1 MAKVMAFIDTL
12 NTSGTIIKQQK
23 IPVISS
29 KVKREGRRA
38 VDTAE
43 IVVSGNFQSEQNYD
57 LKYIQDIVDAENLSF
72 IANYQQTARDEAGYD
87 IWEHATNGSVNYQ
100 KEGSGN
106 NIKFRNR
113 FVADFNGT
121 SNYIEYTNPVTKN
134 PNPAN
139 VIDLSADF
147 DIFIWFKQFSGQS
160 AGSERCLFSKWD
172 NGGSGN
178 GLEIFYKVGGVISG
192 VSQDGNIIVR
202 VRNNGTTASD
212 ITYSNPT
219 IGGVHGGF
227 VNNWNLVRVKRN
239 AGVISLQVAGTGT
252 KIPLTQF
259 ATSNNSTSFDNTQP
273 MKFGVDYTSSAKFAK
288 CRIAQTRIYTGGC
301 LSDTDANTVF
311 GAIPQFFTTK
321 IRGRVWK
328 VEDKLKNK
336 MLHLRGTGKFFLE
349 TDVDSRTT
357 SDGGI
362 WSPSQA
368 SWELST
374 RTGNFFQNQVV
385 ENIIHDMVR
394 SADND
399 FRVHTDLSIPS
410 ETIAKFVA
418 SGRLV
423 QLIQLLNLMEQ
434 NNADF
439 FTYPHKVLII
449 EDPAKIVT
457 GQVFVHGE
465 NGVTIDADKKDN
477 VSMINDITII
487 GANLPAH
494 FVELPL
500 TSWTNITGTTKSL
513 THRPVGATRVT
524 KNNIQMIEVD
534 SDANTPIPADNTT
547 TNTYYYKMD
556 VENKT
561 ITFGTALV
569 SSDQIIIEYDR
580 EPANM
585 ISRKKDDPSKSQY
598 GVFAKILNVPQIRT
612 TSLSGSSKGLDWL
625 GERIISKNKDV
636 EKSYTVRVPTLLN
649 GIREGIGIY
658 IANPLKRYNFTTA
671 TLYDENGDAVSG
683 TTAKLPIKA
692 IEWRYPEAVTI
703 MKVGQWEFDYY
714 ELLKQS
720 ENTLDSVGSTTT
732 KDKFN

>member
-1 MAKVMAFIDTL
+1 MAFIDTI
-12 NTSGTIIKQQK
+12 TSGVVTRQQK
-23 IPVISS
+23 VPVINSR
-29 KVKREGRRA
+29 VKREGRRA

-43 IVVSGNFQSEQNYD
+43 ILLSGDFTTEQNYD
-57 LKYIQDIVDAENLSF
+57 LKYIQDIADVNYLNF
-72 IANYQQTARDEAGYD
+72 IVNYQQSPRDEAGYD
-87 IWEHATNGSVNYQ
+87 IWEHATNGSVTYV
-100 KEGSGN
+100 KEGSGVG
-106 NIKFRNR
+106 KFRHR
-113 FVADFNGT
+113 FVANFNGT
-121 SNYIEYTNPVTKN
+121 SNYIEYTNPVTA
-134 PNPAN
+134 PLPVSSATPN
-139 VIDLSADF
+139 VIDLSGDF
-147 DIFIWFKQFSGQS
+147 DIFIWFKQLSGQS

-178 GLEIFYKVGGVISG
+178 GLEIFYKVGGIISG
-192 VSQDGNIIVR
+192 VSYDGNLIVR

-227 VNNWNLVRVKRN
+227 TTWTLVRVKRN
-239 AGVISLQVAGTGT
+239 SGVISLQIAGTGT

-288 CRIAQTRIYTGGC
+288 CKIAQTRIYTGGV
-301 LSDTDANTVF
+301 LSDTDAK
-311 GAIPQFFTTK
+311 IIQSSLPQFFTTK

-336 MLHLRGTGKFFLE
+336 KLYIRGTGKFFLE

-374 RTGNFFQNQVV
+374 RTGNFFANQQA

-399 FRVHTDLSIPS
+399 FRVHTDLSIAS
-410 ETIAKFVA
+410 KYISKFVA

-423 QLIQLLNLMEQ
+423 QLIQLLNLMEDGD
-434 NNADF
+434 ADF
-439 FTYPHKVLII
+439 FTYPHKVLIV

-457 GQVFVHGE
+457 GQEFVHGE

-477 VSMINDITII
+477 VSLINDITVI

-494 FVELPL
+494 FVEPNL
-500 TSWTNITGTTKSL
+500 TGVTGTTHSL
-513 THRPVGATRVT
+513 DFRPTGATRVV
-524 KNNIQMIEVD
+524 KNSTQLSEVD
-534 SDANTPIPADNTT
+534 SDEGTSIGSTEF
-547 TNTYYYKMD
+547 KID

-561 ITFGTALV
+561 IKFGTALV
-569 SSDQIIIEYDR
+569 SGDNVQIEYDR

-585 ISRKKDDPSKSQY
+585 ISRKKNDASKTQY
-598 GVFAKILNVPQIRT
+598 GTFGKILNVPQIRT
-612 TSLSGSSKGLDWL
+612 TNQVVIGSTTYNGLDWL
-625 GERIISKNKDV
+625 AQKIIGKNKDV
-636 EKSYTVRVPTLLN
+636 EQSYTVRVPTLLN

-658 IANPLKRYNFTTA
+658 IANPLKRYNFTTRE
-671 TLYDENGDAVSG
+671 LYDQKGDTISG

-692 IEWRYPEAVTI
+692 IEWRYPEAVTV

-714 ELLKQS
+714 EILKQS

>member
-1 MAKVMAFIDTL
+1 MAFIDTL
-12 NTSGTIIKQQK
+12 NTSGTVIKQQK

-43 IVVSGNFQSEQNYD
+43 IMVSGNFQSEQNYD

-72 IANYQQTARDEAGYD
+72 IVNYQQTARDEAGYD
-87 IWEHATNGSVNYQ
+87 IWEHATNGSVDYE

-121 SNYIEYTNPVTKN
+121 SQYIEYTNPVTKN
-134 PNPAN
+134 PSPTN

-147 DIFIWFKQFSGQS
+147 DIFIWFKQLSGQS

-227 VNNWNLVRVKRN
+227 TTWTLVRVKRN

-399 FRVHTDLSIPS
+399 FRVHTDLSITS

-569 SSDQIIIEYDR
+569 TSDQIIIEYDR

-585 ISRKKDDPSKSQY
+585 ISRKKNDASKSQY
-598 GVFAKILNVPQIRT
+598 GIFAKILNVPQIRT

-636 EKSYTVRVPTLLN
+636 ERSYTVRVPTLLN

-671 TLYDENGDAVSG
+671 DLYDEKGDVVPEDE
-683 TTAKLPIKA
+683 TKLPIKA

>member
-1 MAKVMAFIDTL
+1 MAFIDTL
-12 NTSGTIIKQQK
+12 NNSGVVTRQQK
-23 IPVISS
+23 VPVISS

-57 LKYIQDIVDAENLSF
+57 LKYIQDIVDADHLNF

-121 SNYIEYTNPVTKN
+121 SNYIEYTNPVTA
-134 PNPAN
+134 PLPVSGSTPN
-139 VIDLSADF
+139 VIDLSGDF
-147 DIFIWFKQFSGQS
+147 DIFIWFKQISGQS

-178 GLEIFYKVGGVISG
+178 GLEIFYKIGGFISG

-219 IGGVHGGF
+219 IGAVHGGF
-227 VNNWNLVRVKRN
+227 TTWTLVRVKRN

-311 GAIPQFFTTK
+311 DAIPQFFTTK

-357 SDGGI
+357 SEGGI
-362 WSPSQA
+362 WSSSQA

-399 FRVHTDLSIPS
+399 FRVHTDLSISS

-449 EDPAKIVT
+449 EDPAKILT
-457 GQVFVHGE
+457 GQEFVHGE
-465 NGVTIDADKKDN
+465 KGITIDADKKDN

-585 ISRKKDDPSKSQY
+585 ISRKKDNASKSQY

-658 IANPLKRYNFTTA
+658 IANPLKRYNFTTR
-671 TLYDENGDAVSG
+671 TLYDEKGDAVSG

>member
-1 MAKVMAFIDTL
+1 MAFIDTL
-12 NTSGTIIKQQK
+12 DSSGVVTRQQK

-43 IVVSGNFQSEQNYD
+43 IIVSGNFQSEQNYD
-57 LKYIQDIVDAENLSF
+57 LKYIQDIVDLDHLNF

-87 IWEHATNGSVNYQ
+87 IWEHATNGSVDYE

-121 SNYIEYTNPVTKN
+121 SEYIEYTNPVTKN
-134 PNPAN
+134 PSPTN

-147 DIFIWFKQFSGQS
+147 DIFVWFKRIIGESS
-160 AGSERCLFSKWD
+160 NSEHCLFSKWD

-178 GLEIFYKVGGVISG
+178 GLELFYKVGNFS
-192 VSQDGNIIVR
+192 STNDHIILR

-212 ITYSNPT
+212 IISANPT
-219 IGGVHGGF
+219 SSPVHGSF
-227 VNNWNLVRVKRN
+227 TYWTLVRVKRLS
-239 AGVISLQVAGTGT
+239 GVISISVGGTNT
-252 KIPLTQF
+252 SKPLTQHV
-259 ATSNNSTSFDNTQP
+259 TSNNSTSFDNTQP

-288 CRIAQTRIYTGGC
+288 CRIAQTRIYIGGC

-336 MLHLRGTGKFFLE
+336 MLHIRGTGKFFLE

-362 WSPSQA
+362 WSSSQA

-374 RTGNFFQNQVV
+374 RTGNFFANQLV
-385 ENIIHDMVR
+385 ENVLHDMVR

-399 FRVHTDLSIPS
+399 FRVHTDLSLPS
-410 ETIAKFVA
+410 KYISKFVA

-423 QLIQLLNLMEQ
+423 QLVQLLNLMED

-449 EDPAKIVT
+449 EDPAKILT

-477 VSMINDITII
+477 VSMINDITVI

-494 FVELPL
+494 FVEPNL
-500 TSWTNITGTTKSL
+500 TGATGTTHAL
-513 THRPVGATRVT
+513 DFRPIGATRVV
-524 KNNIQMIEVD
+524 KNSTQLSEVD
-534 SDANTPIPADNTT
+534 SDESTSIGATEFKI
-547 TNTYYYKMD
+547 D
-556 VENKT
+556 VENQT
-561 ITFGTALV
+561 IKFGTALV
-569 SSDQIIIEYDR
+569 SGDNVQIEYDR

-585 ISRKKDDPSKSQY
+585 ISRKKNDASKTQY
-598 GVFAKILNVPQIRT
+598 GTFAKILNVPQIRT
-612 TSLSGSSKGLDWL
+612 TNQVVIGSTTYNGLDWL
-625 GERIISKNKDV
+625 AQKIIAKNKDV
-636 EKSYTVRVPTLLN
+636 EQSYTVRVPTLLN

-671 TLYDENGDAVSG
+671 TLYDEKGDAVSG

-720 ENTLDSVGSTTT
+720 ENNLDSVGSTTT

>member
-1 MAKVMAFIDTL
+1 MAFIDTL
-12 NTSGTIIKQQK
+12 NSSGTVIKQQK

-43 IVVSGNFQSEQNYD
+43 IMVSGNFQSEQNYD
-57 LKYIQDIVDAENLSF
+57 LKYIQDIVDVENLSF

-87 IWEHATNGSVNYQ
+87 IWEHATNGSVDYE
-100 KEGSGN
+100 KESVL
-106 NIKFRNR
+106 KFRNR

-121 SNYIEYTNPVTKN
+121 SEYIEYTNPVTKN
-134 PNPAN
+134 PSPTN

-147 DIFIWFKQFSGQS
+147 DIFVWFKLVSGQS
-160 AGSERCLFSKWD
+160 SFTEGCIFSKWD

-178 GLEIFYKVGGVISG
+178 GLELLYKIGGF
-192 VSQDGNIIVR
+192 DGTPPSTDTKFILR

-212 ITYSNPT
+212 ITYSNPV
-219 IGGVHGGF
+219 INGNGVHGGF
-227 VNNWNLVRVKRN
+227 TTWTLARVKRN
-239 AGVISLQVAGTGT
+239 AGVISLQIGGTST
-252 KIPLTQF
+252 PIPLTQF

-328 VEDKLKNK
+328 IEDKLKNK
-336 MLHLRGTGKFFLE
+336 MLYLRGTGKFFLE

-362 WSPSQA
+362 WSSSQA

-449 EDPAKIVT
+449 EDPAKILT

-477 VSMINDITII
+477 VSMINDITLI

-494 FVELPL
+494 FVEPNL
-500 TSWTNITGTTKSL
+500 TGVTGTTHSL
-513 THRPVGATRVT
+513 DFRPIGATRVV
-524 KNNIQMIEVD
+524 KNSTQLSEVD
-534 SDANTPIPADNTT
+534 SDEGTSIGSTEF
-547 TNTYYYKMD
+547 KID

-561 ITFGTALV
+561 IKFGTALV
-569 SSDQIIIEYDR
+569 SGDNVQIEYDR

-585 ISRKKDDPSKSQY
+585 ISRKKNDASKTQY
-598 GVFAKILNVPQIRT
+598 GTFAKILNVPQIRT
-612 TSLSGSSKGLDWL
+612 TASVGSSLGLNWL
-625 GERIISKNKDV
+625 ADRIISKNKDV
-636 EKSYTVRVPTLLN
+636 EQSYTVRVPTLLN

-658 IANPLKRYNFTTA
+658 IANPLKRYNFTTR
-671 TLYDENGDAVSG
+671 TLYDQKGDTISG

-692 IEWRYPEAVTI
+692 IEWRYPEAVTV

-714 ELLKQS
+714 EILKQS

>member
-1 MAKVMAFIDTL
+1 MAFIDTL
-12 NTSGTIIKQQK
+12 NNSGVVTRQQK
-23 IPVISS
+23 VPVISS

-57 LKYIQDIVDAENLSF
+57 LKYVQDIVDADHLNF

-87 IWEHATNGSVNYQ
+87 IWEHATNGSVDYE

-121 SNYIEYTNPVTKN
+121 SQYIEYTNPVTV
-134 PNPAN
+134 PLPVSGATPN
-139 VIDLSADF
+139 VIDLSGDF
-147 DIFIWFKQFSGQS
+147 DIFIWFKQLSGQS

-178 GLEIFYKVGGVISG
+178 GLEIFYKVGGIISG
-192 VSQDGNIIVR
+192 VSYDGNLIVR

-227 VNNWNLVRVKRN
+227 TTWTLVRVKRN
-239 AGVISLQVAGTGT
+239 SGVISLQIAGTGT

-311 GAIPQFFTTK
+311 DAIPQFFTTK

-362 WSPSQA
+362 WSSSQA

-374 RTGNFFQNQVV
+374 RTGNFFQNQLV

-399 FRVHTDLSIPS
+399 FRVHTDLSIAS

-449 EDPAKIVT
+449 EDPAKILT
-457 GQVFVHGE
+457 GQEFIHGE
-465 NGVTIDADKKDN
+465 KGITIDADKKDN

-585 ISRKKDDPSKSQY
+585 ISRKKDNASKSQY

-658 IANPLKRYNFTTA
+658 IANPLKRYNFTTR
-671 TLYDENGDAVSG
+671 TLYDEKGDAVSG

>member
-1 MAKVMAFIDTL
+1 MAFIDTL
-12 NTSGTIIKQQK
+12 NTSGTVIKQQK

-43 IVVSGNFQSEQNYD
+43 IMVSGNFQSEQNYD
-57 LKYIQDIVDAENLSF
+57 LKYIQDIVDVENLSF

-87 IWEHATNGSVNYQ
+87 IWEHATNGSVDYE
-100 KEGSGN
+100 KESVL
-106 NIKFRNR
+106 KFRNR

-121 SNYIEYTNPVTKN
+121 SEYIEYTNPVTKN
-134 PNPAN
+134 PSPTN

-147 DIFIWFKQFSGQS
+147 DIFIWFKRISGES
-160 AGSERCLFSKWD
+160 ADSEHCLFSKWD

-178 GLEIFYKVGGVISG
+178 GLELFYKVGNFSTAGD
-192 VSQDGNIIVR
+192 QIVLR
-202 VRNNGTTASD
+202 VRNNGNNSD
-212 ITYSNPT
+212 IVSVNPDPSS
-219 IGGVHGGF
+219 VHGSF
-227 VNNWNLVRVKRN
+227 TVWTLVRVKRVT
-239 AGVISLQVAGTGT
+239 GVISISVGGTNT
-252 KIPLTQF
+252 YKPLTQHV
-259 ATSNNSTSFDNTQP
+259 TSNNSTSFDNTQP
-273 MKFGVDYTSSAKFAK
+273 MKFGVDYTSSAKFTK
-288 CRIAQTRIYTGGC
+288 CRIAQTRIYIGGC

-362 WSPSQA
+362 WSSSQA

-374 RTGNFFQNQVV
+374 RTGNFFQNQLV

-449 EDPAKIVT
+449 EDPAKILT

-477 VSMINDITII
+477 VSMINDITVI

-569 SSDQIIIEYDR
+569 TSDQIIIEYDR

-585 ISRKKDDPSKSQY
+585 ISRKKDDASKSQY
-598 GVFAKILNVPQIRT
+598 GIFAKILNVPQIRT

-636 EKSYTVRVPTLLN
+636 ERSYTVRVPTLLN

-671 TLYDENGDAVSG
+671 DLYDEKGDVVSG

>member
-12 NTSGTIIKQQK
+12 NNSGVVTRQQK
-23 IPVISS
+23 VPVISS

-57 LKYIQDIVDAENLSF
+57 LKYIQDIVDADHLNF

-87 IWEHATNGSVNYQ
+87 IWEHATNGSVDYE

-121 SNYIEYTNPVTKN
+121 SQYIEYTNPVTV
-134 PNPAN
+134 PLPVSGATPN
-139 VIDLSADF
+139 VIDLSGDF
-147 DIFIWFKQFSGQS
+147 DIFVWFKRISGES
-160 AGSERCLFSKWD
+160 SNSEHCLFSKWD

-178 GLEIFYKVGGVISG
+178 GLELFYKVGNFTST
-192 VSQDGNIIVR
+192 DDHIILR

-212 ITYSNPT
+212 IISANPSSSP
-219 IGGVHGGF
+219 VHGSF
-227 VNNWNLVRVKRN
+227 TFWTLVRVKRT
-239 AGVISLQVAGTGT
+239 AGVISISVGGTNT
-252 KIPLTQF
+252 SKPLTPHV
-259 ATSNNSTSFDNTQP
+259 TNNNSTSFDNTQP

-311 GAIPQFFTTK
+311 DAIPQFFTTK

-362 WSPSQA
+362 WSSSQA

-374 RTGNFFQNQVV
+374 RTGNFFQNQLV

-399 FRVHTDLSIPS
+399 FRIHTDLSIAS

-449 EDPAKIVT
+449 EDPAKILT
-457 GQVFVHGE
+457 GQEFIHGE
-465 NGVTIDADKKDN
+465 KGITIDADKKDN
-477 VSMINDITII
+477 VSMINDITLI

-494 FVELPL
+494 FVEPNL
-500 TSWTNITGTTKSL
+500 TGVTGTTHAL
-513 THRPVGATRVT
+513 DFRPVGATRVV
-524 KNNIQMIEVD
+524 KNSTQLSEVD
-534 SDANTPIPADNTT
+534 SDESTSIGATEFKI
-547 TNTYYYKMD
+547 D

-561 ITFGTALV
+561 IKFGSAL
-569 SSDQIIIEYDR
+569 SSGDNVQIEYDR
-580 EPANM
+580 EPSNM
-585 ISRKKDDPSKSQY
+585 ITRKKSDASKSEY

-625 GERIISKNKDV
+625 GDRIISKNKDV
-636 EKSYTVRVPTLLN
+636 ERSYTVRVPTLLN

-658 IANPLKRYNFTTA
+658 IANPLKRYNFTTR
-671 TLYDENGDAVSG
+671 TLYDEKGDAVSG

>member
-1 MAKVMAFIDTL
+1 MAFIDTL
-12 NTSGTIIKQQK
+12 NTSGTVIKQQK

-43 IVVSGNFQSEQNYD
+43 IMVSGNFQSEQNYD

-72 IANYQQTARDEAGYD
+72 IVNYQQTARDEAGYD
-87 IWEHATNGSVNYQ
+87 IWEHATNGSVDYE

-121 SNYIEYTNPVTKN
+121 SQYIEYTNPVTKN
-134 PNPAN
+134 PSPTN

-147 DIFIWFKQFSGQS
+147 DIFIWFKQLSGQS

-227 VNNWNLVRVKRN
+227 TTWTLVRVKRN

-362 WSPSQA
+362 WS
-368 SWELST
+368 LLL
-374 RTGNFFQNQVV
+374 RHLGN
-385 ENIIHDMVR
+385 
-394 SADND
+394 
-399 FRVHTDLSIPS
+399 
-410 ETIAKFVA
+410 
-418 SGRLV
+418 
-423 QLIQLLNLMEQ
+423 
-434 NNADF
+434 
-439 FTYPHKVLII
+439 YPQERGISF
-449 EDPAKIVT
+449 KI
-457 GQVFVHGE
+457 
-465 NGVTIDADKKDN
+465 K
-477 VSMINDITII
+477 
-487 GANLPAH
+487 
-494 FVELPL
+494 
-500 TSWTNITGTTKSL
+500 
-513 THRPVGATRVT
+513 
-524 KNNIQMIEVD
+524 
-534 SDANTPIPADNTT
+534 
-547 TNTYYYKMD
+547 
-556 VENKT
+556 
-561 ITFGTALV
+561 
-569 SSDQIIIEYDR
+569 
-580 EPANM
+580 
-585 ISRKKDDPSKSQY
+585 
-598 GVFAKILNVPQIRT
+598 
-612 TSLSGSSKGLDWL
+612 
-625 GERIISKNKDV
+625 
-636 EKSYTVRVPTLLN
+636 
-649 GIREGIGIY
+649 
-658 IANPLKRYNFTTA
+658 
-671 TLYDENGDAVSG
+671 
-683 TTAKLPIKA
+683 
-692 IEWRYPEAVTI
+692 
-703 MKVGQWEFDYY
+703 
-714 ELLKQS
+714 
-720 ENTLDSVGSTTT
+720 
-732 KDKFN
+732 

>member
-1 MAKVMAFIDTL
+1 MVKVMAFIDTL
-12 NTSGTIIKQQK
+12 NTSGTVIKQQK

-43 IVVSGNFQSEQNYD
+43 IMVSGNFQSEQNYD

-72 IANYQQTARDEAGYD
+72 IVNYQQTARDEAGYD
-87 IWEHATNGSVNYQ
+87 IWEHATNGSVDYE
-100 KEGSGN
+100 KEVSGN

-121 SNYIEYTNPVTKN
+121 SQYIEYTNPVTKN
-134 PNPAN
+134 PSPTN

-147 DIFIWFKQFSGQS
+147 DIFIWFKQLSGQT

-192 VSQDGNIIVR
+192 VSQDGNLIVR
-202 VRNNGTTASD
+202 VRNNGTTPSD

-227 VNNWNLVRVKRN
+227 TTWTLVRVKRN

-288 CRIAQTRIYTGGC
+288 CRIAQTRIYIGGC

-311 GAIPQFFTTK
+311 GSIPQFFTTK

-362 WSPSQA
+362 WSSSQA

-399 FRVHTDLSIPS
+399 FRVHTDLSLPS
-410 ETIAKFVA
+410 KYISKFVA

-423 QLIQLLNLMEQ
+423 QLIQLLNLMED

-477 VSMINDITII
+477 VSMINDITVI

-513 THRPVGATRVT
+513 THRPIGATRVV
-524 KNNIQMIEVD
+524 KNSTQLSEVD
-534 SDANTPIPADNTT
+534 SDESTSIGATEFKI
-547 TNTYYYKMD
+547 D

-569 SSDQIIIEYDR
+569 TSDQIIIEYDR

-585 ISRKKDDPSKSQY
+585 ISRKKNDASKTQY
-598 GVFAKILNVPQIRT
+598 GTFAKILNVPQIRT
-612 TSLSGSSKGLDWL
+612 TNQVAIGSTTYNGLDWL
-625 GERIISKNKDV
+625 AQKIIAKNKDV
-636 EKSYTVRVPTLLN
+636 ERSYTVRVPTLLN

-671 TLYDENGDAVSG
+671 DLYDEKGDVVPEDE
-683 TTAKLPIKA
+683 TKLPIKA

>member
-1 MAKVMAFIDTL
+1 MTKVMAFIDTL
-12 NTSGTIIKQQK
+12 NNSGVITRQQK
-23 IPVISS
+23 VPVINSR
-29 KVKREGRRA
+29 VKREGRRA

-43 IVVSGNFQSEQNYD
+43 ILLSGDFTTEQNYD
-57 LKYIQDIVDAENLSF
+57 LKYIQDIADVSYLNF
-72 IANYQQTARDEAGYD
+72 IVNYQQSPRDEAGYD
-87 IWEHATNGSVNYQ
+87 IWEHATNGSVTYV
-100 KEGSGN
+100 KEGSGVG
-106 NIKFRNR
+106 KFRHR
-113 FVADFNGT
+113 FVANFNGT
-121 SNYIEYTNPVTKN
+121 SNYIEYTNPVTA
-134 PNPAN
+134 PLPVSSATPN
-139 VIDLSADF
+139 VIDFSADF
-147 DIFIWFKQFSGQS
+147 DIFVWFQRVTGESS
-160 AGSERCLFSKWD
+160 NSEHCLFSKWD

-178 GLEIFYKVGGVISG
+178 GLELFYKVGNFSTT
-192 VSQDGNIIVR
+192 DDHIILR

-212 ITYSNPT
+212 IISANPSSSP
-219 IGGVHGGF
+219 VHGSF
-227 VNNWNLVRVKRN
+227 TVWTLVRVKRV
-239 AGVISLQVAGTGT
+239 AGVISISVGGTNT
-252 KIPLTQF
+252 SKPLTQHV
-259 ATSNNSTSFDNTQP
+259 TSNNSTSFDNTQP

-288 CRIAQTRIYTGGC
+288 CKIAQTRIYTGGV
-301 LSDTDANTVF
+301 LNETDAKIIQ
-311 GAIPQFFTTK
+311 GSLPQFFTTK

-336 MLHLRGTGKFFLE
+336 KLYIRGTGKFFLE

-357 SDGGI
+357 SQGGI
-362 WSPSQA
+362 WASSQA

-374 RTGNFFQNQVV
+374 RTGNFFANQQA

-399 FRVHTDLSIPS
+399 FRVHTDLSIGS
-410 ETIAKFVA
+410 KYISKFVA

-423 QLIQLLNLMEQ
+423 QLIQLLNLMEDG
-434 NNADF
+434 NADF
-439 FTYPHKVLII
+439 FTYPHKVLIV

-457 GQVFVHGE
+457 GQEFVHGE

-477 VSMINDITII
+477 VSLINDITVI

-500 TSWTNITGTTKSL
+500 TSWTSITGTTKSL
-513 THRPVGATRVT
+513 THRPIGATRVT

-534 SDANTPIPADNTT
+534 SDESTVIPADVNA

-569 SSDQIIIEYDR
+569 NSDQIIIEYDR

-585 ISRKKDDPSKSQY
+585 ISRKKNDASKTQY
-598 GVFAKILNVPQIRT
+598 GTFAKILNVPQIRT
-612 TSLSGSSKGLDWL
+612 TASVGSNLGLNWL
-625 GERIISKNKDV
+625 ADRIISKNKDV
-636 EKSYTVRVPTLLN
+636 EQSYTVRVPTLLN

-658 IANPLKRYNFTTA
+658 IANPLKRYNFTTE
-671 TLYDENGDAVSG
+671 TLYNEKGVAVSG

-692 IEWRYPEAVTI
+692 IEWRYPEAVTV

-714 ELLKQS
+714 EILKQS

>member
-1 MAKVMAFIDTL
+1 MAFIDTL
-12 NTSGTIIKQQK
+12 NTSGTVIKQQK

-43 IVVSGNFQSEQNYD
+43 IMVSGNFQSEQNYD

-87 IWEHATNGSVNYQ
+87 IWEHATNGSVDYE

-121 SNYIEYTNPVTKN
+121 SEYIEYTNPVTKN
-134 PNPAN
+134 PSPTN

-147 DIFIWFKQFSGQS
+147 DIFIWFKRISGES
-160 AGSERCLFSKWD
+160 ADSEHCLFSKWD

-178 GLEIFYKVGGVISG
+178 GLELFYKVGNFS
-192 VSQDGNIIVR
+192 STDDHIILR

-212 ITYSNPT
+212 IIPANPSSSP
-219 IGGVHGGF
+219 VHGSF
-227 VNNWNLVRVKRN
+227 TDWTLVRVKRT
-239 AGVISLQVAGTGT
+239 AGVISISVGGTNT
-252 KIPLTQF
+252 HKPLTQHV
-259 ATSNNSTSFDNTQP
+259 TSNNSTSFDNTQP
-273 MKFGVDYTSSAKFAK
+273 MKFGVDYTSSAKFTK
-288 CRIAQTRIYTGGC
+288 CRIAQTRIYIGGC

-362 WSPSQA
+362 WSSSQA

-374 RTGNFFQNQVV
+374 RTGNFFQNQLV

-449 EDPAKIVT
+449 EDPAKILT

-477 VSMINDITII
+477 VSMINDITVI

-569 SSDQIIIEYDR
+569 TSDQIIIEYDR

-585 ISRKKDDPSKSQY
+585 ISRKKDDASKSQY
-598 GVFAKILNVPQIRT
+598 GIFAKILNVPQIRT

-636 EKSYTVRVPTLLN
+636 ERSYTVRVPTLLN

-671 TLYDENGDAVSG
+671 DLYDEKGDVVSG

>member
-12 NTSGTIIKQQK
+12 NSSGTVIKQQK

-43 IVVSGNFQSEQNYD
+43 IMVSGNFQSEQNYD

-87 IWEHATNGSVNYQ
+87 IWEHATNGSVDYE

-121 SNYIEYTNPVTKN
+121 SEYIEYTNPVTKN
-134 PNPAN
+134 PSPTN

-147 DIFIWFKQFSGQS
+147 DIFVWFKRISGES
-160 AGSERCLFSKWD
+160 SNSEHCLFSKWD

-178 GLEIFYKVGGVISG
+178 GLELFYKVGNFS
-192 VSQDGNIIVR
+192 STDDHIILR

-212 ITYSNPT
+212 IISANPSSSP
-219 IGGVHGGF
+219 VHGSF
-227 VNNWNLVRVKRN
+227 TDWTLVRVKRT
-239 AGVISLQVAGTGT
+239 AGVISISVGGTNT
-252 KIPLTQF
+252 HKPLTQHV
-259 ATSNNSTSFDNTQP
+259 TSNNSTSFDNTQP

-288 CRIAQTRIYTGGC
+288 CRIAQTRIYIGGC

-362 WSPSQA
+362 WSSSQA

-399 FRVHTDLSIPS
+399 FRVHTDLSIAS

-449 EDPAKIVT
+449 EDPAKILT

-477 VSMINDITII
+477 VSMINDITLI

-494 FVELPL
+494 FVEPNL
-500 TSWTNITGTTKSL
+500 TGVTGTTHSL
-513 THRPVGATRVT
+513 DFRPIGATRVV
-524 KNNIQMIEVD
+524 KNSTQLSEVD
-534 SDANTPIPADNTT
+534 SDQDTSINSSEF
-547 TNTYYYKMD
+547 KVD

-561 ITFGTALV
+561 IIFGTAL
-569 SSDQIIIEYDR
+569 SSGDNVQIEYDR

-585 ISRKKDDPSKSQY
+585 ISRKKSDSSKSQY
-598 GVFAKILNVPQIRT
+598 GIFAKILNVPQIRT
-612 TSLSGSSKGLDWL
+612 TSASGSTNKGLDWL
-625 GERIISKNKDV
+625 GDRIISKNKDV
-636 EKSYTVRVPTLLN
+636 ERSYTVRVPTLLN

-671 TLYDENGDAVSG
+671 TLYDEKGDSVSG

-720 ENTLDSVGSTTT
+720 ENNLDSIGSTTT